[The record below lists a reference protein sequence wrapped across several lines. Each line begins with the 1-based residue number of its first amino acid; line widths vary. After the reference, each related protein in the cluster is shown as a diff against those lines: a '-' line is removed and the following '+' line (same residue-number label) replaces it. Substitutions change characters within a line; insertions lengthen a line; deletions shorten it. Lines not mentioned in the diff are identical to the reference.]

1 MDKDC
6 LTSITPWFQGIQG
19 GWSPKMSGY
28 CDCRDGSKK
37 MRKARMQHKY
47 GQFDNGRCLM
57 DDLDVMDFTTCN
69 DACDFGK

>member
-1 MDKDC
+1 
-6 LTSITPWFQGIQG
+6 
-19 GWSPKMSGY
+19 MSGY